1 MKLLLTGFTPF
12 PGVEV
17 NPSALVVERIITPP
31 EVELIREILPVI
43 FTTAGEQ
50 LKGLIRQHQPDALIM
65 LGVAAGRESISL
77 ERFALNI
84 NDAAKPDNEGALA
97 TGNPI
102 VPDGPAA
109 YRSTLPLETI
119 HSRMEAAHIP
129 VKYSNHAGA
138 YLCNHV
144 FYVARH
150 LIDSEGLLIP
160 AGFIHIP
167 QMREAVDDPTEEP
180 NLPLEMMTHGIEQ
193 AIIALHMAFKRDA
206 SLRL

>member
-17 NPSALVVERIITPP
+17 NPAALVVERVTVPADI
-31 EVELIREILPVI
+31 ELIRVILPVV
-43 FTTAGEQ
+43 FSTAGEQ

-65 LGVAAGRESISL
+65 LGVAAGRESICL

-84 NDAAKPDNEGALA
+84 NDASKPDNEGTLA

-102 VPDGPAA
+102 IPDGPIA
-109 YRSTLPLETI
+109 YRSALPLDALYAQMET
-119 HSRMEAAHIP
+119 AQIP

-150 LIDSEGLLIP
+150 LIDSENLSIP

-167 QMREAVDDPTEEP
+167 QMREAVDDPDTQP
-180 NLPLEMMTHGIEQ
+180 NLPIAVMVRGIEQ
-193 AIIALHMAFKRDA
+193 AIIALHTEMKRDA